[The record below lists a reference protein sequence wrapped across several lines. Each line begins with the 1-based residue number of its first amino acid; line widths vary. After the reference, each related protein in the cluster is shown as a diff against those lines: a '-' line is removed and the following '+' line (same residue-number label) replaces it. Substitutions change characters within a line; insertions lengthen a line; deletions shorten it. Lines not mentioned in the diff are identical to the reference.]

1 MRMRISRTG
10 NKGFTL
16 VELTVV
22 LMIIA
27 VATTLVVPQVLGSIT
42 SVRLRESARDLLV
55 AARYAHDFA
64 TTRRRVCRL
73 VIDTKQQTYHIEYQS
88 DPQRRPHEFKSMSGG
103 PIKLKRLGKGVEF
116 AHVAIDPTRRPWSD
130 DREAAGVIT
139 FDPTGGADAAIVQIT
154 NGKRTSSLLIERSS
168 GRATLL
174 DRAVDQLPGD
184 REDLDA

>member
-1 MRMRISRTG
+1 MRTSRTG

-27 VATTLVVPQVLGSIT
+27 VAATMIVPQVLGSMT
-42 SVRLRESARDLLV
+42 SVRLRESGRDLLV

-73 VIDTKQQTYHIEYQS
+73 VIDAKQQTYHIEYQS
-88 DPQRRPHEFKSMSGG
+88 DPQRQPNKFKSMTSG
-103 PIKLKRLGKGVEF
+103 PFKLTHLGKGVEF
-116 AHVAIDPTRRPWSD
+116 ALVQIEPTRRPWAD
-130 DREAAGVIT
+130 DGESAEVIT
-139 FDPTGGADAAIVQIT
+139 FDPTGGADAAIIQIA
-154 NGKRTSSLLIERSS
+154 NGKRTCSLLIERSS